1 MNEFV
6 WKEAFNIGIEEV
18 DEQHRSLLKLLNE
31 CEVKA
36 KDVNQKLV
44 FDEDDFNK
52 IQNLINE
59 LAAYIDTH
67 FKTEEKLMR
76 SISYPRLEHHQ
87 NIHQMLTEQ
96 VVNLKESVDNKKKSA
111 IKSISVLLKDWY
123 IQHIMDEDKKIGAY
137 MLSHNK

>member
-96 VVNLKESVDNKKKSA
+96 VVNLKESAGNKKKSA
-111 IKSISVLLKDWY
+111 IKSISALLKDWY

-137 MLSHNK
+137 MLSHKK